1 MDNREYI
8 IALYEIYKELLNE
21 KERNYFEYYYFEDY
35 SMQEIADLYKVSKA
49 YASKYL
55 DKINVFL
62 NSNAHLILF
71 FKLSI
76 YIFILT
82 SLNNRFLKCSIAK
95 IITNCYNN
103 NAPT

>member
-55 DKINVFL
+55 NKINDKIINYEKIL
-62 NSNAHLILF
+62 KINYRNS
-71 FKLSI
+71 
-76 YIFILT
+76 
-82 SLNNRFLKCSIAK
+82 K
-95 IITNCYNN
+95 IIDLLKNVNDSELKSKIIELL
-103 NAPT
+103 

>member
-8 IALYEIYKELLNE
+8 TTLYEIYKELLSE

-55 DKINVFL
+55 NQINDKIINYEKIL
-62 NSNAHLILF
+62 KINDRNS
-71 FKLSI
+71 
-76 YIFILT
+76 
-82 SLNNRFLKCSIAK
+82 K
-95 IITNCYNN
+95 IIEILKNVNDEDIKSKIIELL
-103 NAPT
+103 

>member
-55 DKINVFL
+55 NKINDKIINYEKIL
-62 NSNAHLILF
+62 KINDRNS
-71 FKLSI
+71 
-76 YIFILT
+76 
-82 SLNNRFLKCSIAK
+82 K
-95 IITNCYNN
+95 IIDLLKNVKY
-103 NAPT
+103 

>member
-8 IALYEIYKELLNE
+8 TTLYEIYKELLKE

-55 DKINVFL
+55 NKINDKIINYEKIL
-62 NSNAHLILF
+62 KINDRNS
-71 FKLSI
+71 
-76 YIFILT
+76 
-82 SLNNRFLKCSIAK
+82 K
-95 IITNCYNN
+95 IIDLLKNVNDSELKSKIIELL
-103 NAPT
+103 

>member
-1 MDNREYI
+1 MNNREYI

-55 DKINVFL
+55 NKINDKIINYEKIL
-62 NSNAHLILF
+62 KINDRNS
-71 FKLSI
+71 
-76 YIFILT
+76 
-82 SLNNRFLKCSIAK
+82 K
-95 IITNCYNN
+95 IIDLLKNVNDSELKSKIIELL
-103 NAPT
+103 

>member
-55 DKINVFL
+55 NKINDKIISYEKILKINDR
-62 NSNAHLILF
+62 NS
-71 FKLSI
+71 
-76 YIFILT
+76 
-82 SLNNRFLKCSIAK
+82 K
-95 IITNCYNN
+95 IIDLLKNVNDSELKN
-103 NAPT
+103 KIIELL

>member
-8 IALYEIYKELLNE
+8 TTLYEIYKELLNE

-55 DKINVFL
+55 NQITSKLTKFEEILKIEEKNKKIKEIL
-62 NSNAHLILF
+62 NDIKDLEVKS
-71 FKLSI
+71 
-76 YIFILT
+76 
-82 SLNNRFLKCSIAK
+82 K
-95 IITNCYNN
+95 IEELL
-103 NAPT
+103 

>member
-55 DKINVFL
+55 NKINDKIINYEKIL
-62 NSNAHLILF
+62 KINDRNS
-71 FKLSI
+71 
-76 YIFILT
+76 
-82 SLNNRFLKCSIAK
+82 K
-95 IITNCYNN
+95 IIDLLKNVNDSESNYYRKKLNIN
-103 NAPT
+103 I

>member
-55 DKINVFL
+55 NKINDKIIIYEKILKNNDR
-62 NSNAHLILF
+62 NS
-71 FKLSI
+71 
-76 YIFILT
+76 
-82 SLNNRFLKCSIAK
+82 K
-95 IITNCYNN
+95 IIDLLKNVNDSELKSKIIELL
-103 NAPT
+103 

>member
-8 IALYEIYKELLNE
+8 TTLYEIYKELLNE

-55 DKINVFL
+55 NQIIDKIVNYEKIL
-62 NSNAHLILF
+62 KINDRNS
-71 FKLSI
+71 
-76 YIFILT
+76 
-82 SLNNRFLKCSIAK
+82 K
-95 IITNCYNN
+95 IIDLLKNFKDEDIKSKI
-103 NAPT
+103 NA

>member
-8 IALYEIYKELLNE
+8 TTLYEIYKELLNE

-55 DKINVFL
+55 NKINDQIINYEKIL
-62 NSNAHLILF
+62 KINDRNS
-71 FKLSI
+71 
-76 YIFILT
+76 
-82 SLNNRFLKCSIAK
+82 K
-95 IITNCYNN
+95 IIDLLKNVNDSELKSKIIELL
-103 NAPT
+103 

>member
-8 IALYEIYKELLNE
+8 TTLYEIYKELLNE

-55 DKINVFL
+55 NKINDKIINYEKIL
-62 NSNAHLILF
+62 KINDRNS
-71 FKLSI
+71 
-76 YIFILT
+76 
-82 SLNNRFLKCSIAK
+82 K
-95 IITNCYNN
+95 IIDLLKNVNDCELKSKIIELL
-103 NAPT
+103 

>member
-8 IALYEIYKELLNE
+8 TTLYEIYKELLNE

-55 DKINVFL
+55 NKINDKIINYEKIL
-62 NSNAHLILF
+62 KINDRNS
-71 FKLSI
+71 
-76 YIFILT
+76 
-82 SLNNRFLKCSIAK
+82 K
-95 IITNCYNN
+95 IIDLLKNVNDSEIKSKIIELL
-103 NAPT
+103 

>member
-8 IALYEIYKELLNE
+8 TSLYEIYKELLNE

-55 DKINVFL
+55 NKINDKIINYEK
-62 NSNAHLILF
+62 ILKINDRNF
-71 FKLSI
+71 
-76 YIFILT
+76 
-82 SLNNRFLKCSIAK
+82 K
-95 IITNCYNN
+95 IIDLLKNVNDSELKSKIIELL
-103 NAPT
+103 

>member
-35 SMQEIADLYKVSKA
+35 SMQEIAELYKVSKA

-55 DKINVFL
+55 NKINDKIISYEKILKINDR
-62 NSNAHLILF
+62 NS
-71 FKLSI
+71 
-76 YIFILT
+76 
-82 SLNNRFLKCSIAK
+82 K
-95 IITNCYNN
+95 IIDLLKNVNDSELKSKIIELL
-103 NAPT
+103 

>member
-8 IALYEIYKELLNE
+8 TTLYEIYKELLNE

-55 DKINVFL
+55 NQIIDKIVNYEKIL
-62 NSNAHLILF
+62 KINDRNS
-71 FKLSI
+71 
-76 YIFILT
+76 
-82 SLNNRFLKCSIAK
+82 K
-95 IITNCYNN
+95 IIEILKNVNDEDIKSKIIELL
-103 NAPT
+103 

>member
-8 IALYEIYKELLNE
+8 TTLYEIYKELLNE

-55 DKINVFL
+55 NQIIDKIVNYEKIL
-62 NSNAHLILF
+62 KINDRNS
-71 FKLSI
+71 
-76 YIFILT
+76 
-82 SLNNRFLKCSIAK
+82 K
-95 IITNCYNN
+95 IIEILKNFKDEDIKSKI
-103 NAPT
+103 NA

>member
-55 DKINVFL
+55 NKINDKIISYEKILKINDR
-62 NSNAHLILF
+62 NS
-71 FKLSI
+71 
-76 YIFILT
+76 
-82 SLNNRFLKCSIAK
+82 K
-95 IITNCYNN
+95 IIDLVKNVNDSELKSKIIELL
-103 NAPT
+103 